1 MPKHITV
8 STIKYFNDQKLK
20 FLFCTNTIIEG
31 VNTSAKNVIYYDSKI
46 GTRDVDYLIM
56 PIFEDEPDVWWNTA
70 SVE

>member
-31 VNTSAKNVIYYDSKI
+31 VNTSAKNVIYYDSK
-46 GTRDVDYLIM
+46 
-56 PIFEDEPDVWWNTA
+56 FEVAVRALEQHFLRI
-70 SVE
+70 